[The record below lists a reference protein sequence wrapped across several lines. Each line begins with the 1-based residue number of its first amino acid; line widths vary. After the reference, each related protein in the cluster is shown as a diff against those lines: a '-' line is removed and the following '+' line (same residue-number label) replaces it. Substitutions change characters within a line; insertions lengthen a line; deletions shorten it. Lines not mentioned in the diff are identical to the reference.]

1 MRETLRRLT
10 AVTAALL
17 LPAAAL
23 PLPAAAGVIPTED
36 IVPGTVAA
44 RDRLHELLDRDEVR
58 AALAR
63 HGVAPADVQARVD
76 ALTDAE
82 AATLAADI
90 DRMPAG
96 GDVLGLLF
104 TVFVLLLLTDVLG
117 LTKVFP
123 FTRPM
128 R

>member
-1 MRETLRRLT
+1 
-10 AVTAALL
+10 VTAALL
-17 LPAAAL
+17 LPTATL
-23 PLPAAAGVIPTED
+23 PLPAAAGVVPTED
-36 IVPGTVAA
+36 ILPRDGAA

-63 HGVAPADVQARVD
+63 HGVTRAELQARVD

-82 AATLAADI
+82 VAKLAADI